1 MSPPPNFLDFPWRWQ
16 IFGGRWRLH
25 VEWPDGSG
33 YASLILQ
40 GEEGSGIL
48 TRDPESQAQR
58 PLVPSDDIAKI
69 IAAAPLVRKH
79 ARALINGIN
88 LGFLDI
94 SDEAEPSFRAVVASL
109 REALEKSGGG

>member
-1 MSPPPNFLDFPWRWQ
+1 MTIPPNFLDFPWRWQ
-16 IFGGRWRLH
+16 MFGGRWRLH
-25 VEWPDGSG
+25 IEWPDGSG

-40 GEEGSGIL
+40 GENGGGIL

-58 PLVPSDDIAKI
+58 LIVPSDDMFKI
-69 IAAAPLVRKH
+69 IAAAPLVRRH

-94 SDEAEPSFRAVVASL
+94 SEEAGPSFRKVVSDL
-109 REALEKSGGG
+109 REALEKSGGA